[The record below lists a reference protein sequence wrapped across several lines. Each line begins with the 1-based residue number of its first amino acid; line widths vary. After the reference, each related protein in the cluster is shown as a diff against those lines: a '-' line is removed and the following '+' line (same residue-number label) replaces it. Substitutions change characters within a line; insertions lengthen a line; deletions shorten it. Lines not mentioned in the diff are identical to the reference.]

1 MPANASFQAVNA
13 RNGISVRG
21 QASLQRIQGGIW
33 MTAHHRLALPHDLSD
48 NARQLLEPFMP
59 VSIENLPVDAILDAS
74 GLNCPEPVMMLHQKV
89 RDLPAGGLLKV
100 IATDPS
106 TRRDIPKFCV
116 FLDHELVDQQADGD
130 TFLYWIRKKAD

>member
-1 MPANASFQAVNA
+1 MP
-13 RNGISVRG
+13 GE
-21 QASLQRIQGGIW
+21 
-33 MTAHHRLALPHDLSD
+33 LSD
-48 NARQLLEPFMP
+48 NSDPLLESPMSEP
-59 VSIENLPVDAILDAS
+59 IESLAVDSVLDAT

-116 FLDHELVDQQADGD
+116 FLGHELVAEQTGEG